1 MSAFK
6 KSQIGMKCKAHGVQS
21 PRQYVVLRRG
31 SESRVTQQIAQAG
44 CFVEMRA

>member
-6 KSQIGMKCKAHGVQS
+6 KSQIGMKCKAHGAQS

-31 SESRVTQQIAQAG
+31 SEHSVTQQFAQAG
-44 CFVEMRA
+44 CFLEVRA